1 MQTERATR
9 GKHRKA
15 PTAGGIYVVHSGD
28 TLSGIARKR
37 DVPGGWQSLYRMN
50 KKTIGSNPGLIHPG
64 QRLHLPA

>member
-9 GKHRKA
+9 SKHRKA
-15 PTAGGIYVVHSGD
+15 QTAGGIYVVHSGD

-64 QRLHLPA
+64 QRLHLG